1 MSRLIEAIVDA
12 SSLALFC
19 YALYVCAALATGAA

>member
-12 SSLALFC
+12 GAISLFC
-19 YALYVCAALATGAA
+19 YALYICAALISGAA

>member
-12 SSLALFC
+12 SALGLFC
-19 YALYVCAALATGAA
+19 YALYIGAALITGAA